1 MMVQAI
7 PARTLAAA
15 MLLATVGAGST
26 ANAQGT
32 GFYVRADLGIAF
44 SRDAETR
51 DDNCGS
57 PNAFFGC
64 GTTLDSTAGTSV
76 ALGGGLGYRFL
87 PWLRGDLTLGW
98 RPMFD
103 VDGTIVRAGNA
114 DRPFQAD
121 VSSITGMVNG
131 YIDIAG
137 FLPRG
142 SLGVLQP
149 YVGAGIG
156 FAHNSL
162 DDITS
167 RSPTTPGLTQTS
179 PGGDNTSFAWMITAG
194 TGIQAGYGIIVDVG
208 YKYLDMGE
216 FSSDAGQACAGGA
229 CRNID
234 PVTGD
239 LKAHEFSVG
248 LRYGF

>member
-1 MMVQAI
+1 MMVQAN

-15 MLLATVGAGST
+15 ALIAMVGAGST

-51 DDNCGS
+51 DENCGS
-57 PNAFFGC
+57 PNPFFGC
-64 GTTLDSTAGTSV
+64 GTFLDSSAGNSV
-76 ALGGGLGYRFL
+76 AIGGGFGYRFV
-87 PWLRGDLTLGW
+87 PWFRSDLTLNW

-103 VDGTIVRAGNA
+103 VDGTIVRAAAA

-121 VSSITGMVNG
+121 VSSITGMLNG

-137 FLPRG
+137 FLPRNA
-142 SLGVLQP
+142 LGVFQP
-149 YVGAGIG
+149 YVGAGLG
-156 FAHNSL
+156 LAHNSL

-167 RSPTTPGLTQTS
+167 HSPTTPGLIQTS
-179 PGGDNTSFAWMITAG
+179 PGGSTTDFAWMITAG
-194 TGIQAGYGIIVDVG
+194 TGISAGHGIIVDIG

-234 PVTGD
+234 PITGD

-248 LRYGF
+248 VRYGF